1 MKLAIPAAV
10 FGAVGTAGQR
20 CTSLR
25 RLFIH
30 ESIYDLVKEKMVN
43 AYKQVKVGNPL
54 DQANLMGPL
63 IDQAAV
69 DNFTRT
75 VEQAINQGGKVLTG
89 GKSIAKPGFLLSRQL
104 SKPIIIC
111 QSLLKRTFVQYYT

>member
-1 MKLAIPAAV
+1 
-10 FGAVGTAGQR
+10 
-20 CTSLR
+20 
-25 RLFIH
+25 
-30 ESIYDLVKEKMVN
+30 MVN
-43 AYKQVKVGNPL
+43 AYKQVKVGDPL